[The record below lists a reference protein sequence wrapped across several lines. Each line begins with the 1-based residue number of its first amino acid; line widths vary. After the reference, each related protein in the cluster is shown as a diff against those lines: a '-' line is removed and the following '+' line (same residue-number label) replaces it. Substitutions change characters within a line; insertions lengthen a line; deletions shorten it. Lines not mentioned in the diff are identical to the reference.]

1 MKDLYD
7 KVSFKS
13 SEMITKKYSTSF
25 SLGILLLEPKI
36 QKHIYSIYGFVRL
49 ADEIVDTFH
58 DYPQEEL
65 LNEFVDDT
73 KKAIRNKISLNP
85 VLNSFQTT
93 VNLYNID
100 EKLIDTFIHSMRMDL
115 EDQQY
120 NQELYEEYI
129 LGSAEV
135 VGLMCLKIFVNGN
148 DSEYER
154 LKPFAMKLGSVFQ
167 KVNFLRDLRFDLK
180 ELNRSYFPSVTSN
193 TLTENELD
201 TIYAEIQE
209 EFEYA
214 RKGVVSL
221 PISSRM
227 GVYLAYR
234 YYHKLF
240 KKIKRCNSEKI
251 MNTRIRIPNFQ
262 KIMILFRSYVR
273 YQLKMY

>member
-115 EDQQY
+115 EDQHY